1 MARFEDIKSIIN
13 TYIKPNG
20 KEEITGEVLQNVLRA
35 MMEAVD
41 IVVDEVVAA
50 FPQISGSEFV
60 DVLENKVSL
69 LLDSQGHLGN
79 TGRGLG
85 VVMDKVMSDDS
96 LNPVSN
102 KVVKAYVDKIK
113 SDIDMLV
120 GGNLSSAIDNFNE
133 ILEFLSSIEDS
144 ETLSGIIAGL
154 ETALKKYADGVAQ
167 AAYEQSYSD
176 SVGASSAYTDG
187 KIAALAAVAR
197 TGSYNDLKD
206 KPTIPTGG
214 GGATPRVEMTAASAA
229 IEPNKFYVWPMMDSL
244 DLTLGAEHSG
254 VMNRYLFQF
263 RNPKAGL
270 TMLTLPNDIT
280 WSEDTELDENG
291 LPVMEAAAFYRI
303 EIIEGLASLKKWKLV
318 YIQFADAEVERVLMS
333 KGIGDGSGI
342 TKMDAKS
349 VTSIGAM
356 FVNNEVV
363 ESFEE
368 FKFFTGITAITGS
381 PWEDGGFRGCTNL
394 KKIRL
399 PKSLQTIFAGALP
412 GQYSSTGAFKGCTS
426 LVEIAIPE
434 GVDTIPTSIFYNCKS
449 LEMVVFDG
457 EPKTISDYAFA
468 NCENLSLPIPS
479 SVEVIGGSAFSGA
492 PMDNVVIDCPNLA
505 KLSGTW
511 VFTNSKIKGVESL
524 GKITTLTFQ
533 NNPPG
538 AYGNYPTFYGCA
550 NMEFLNLPE
559 TLIHIGRNMF
569 QGCSS
574 LKGITI
580 PSNVGE
586 LFAGTFAGCSSVEYI
601 KMLATTP
608 PTIASDCFDSGL
620 AIPIYVPDSSLEAYK
635 TATGWSSWVSLIYPM
650 SSFGS
655 AILPSFVWVNGYW
668 GVGATS
674 IVSNSY
680 YAAFPPKD
688 ISDGSVTCIESNTQV
703 RLCVFDSAGKCLARG
718 NNVTSIAD
726 IRTACAALS
735 ASAVKWSL
743 NFSYVGNSVDG
754 GIAITPDILINIP
767 VDISLTE

>member
-69 LLDSQGHLGN
+69 LLDPQGHLGN

-167 AAYEQSYSD
+167 VAYEQSYGD

-244 DLTLGAEHSG
+244 ALTLGAETSG

-270 TMLTLPNDIT
+270 TMLTLPDDIT

-291 LPVMEAAAFYRI
+291 MPVMEAAAFYRI

-333 KGIGDGSGI
+333 KGIGDGIGI
-342 TKMDAKS
+342 TKRDAAALTTLYGEFVHNELITS
-349 VTSIGAM
+349 FDEFSLFGVTTINGA
-356 FVNNEVV
+356 
-363 ESFEE
+363 
-368 FKFFTGITAITGS
+368 
-381 PWEDGGFRGCTNL
+381 PWSEGGFCGCTNL
-394 KKIRL
+394 KSIVL
-399 PKSLQTIFAGALP
+399 PETLEVMYDGAVP
-412 GQYSSTGAFKGCTS
+412 GQYLSTGVFKDCES
-426 LVEIAIPE
+426 LKRITIPSK
-434 GVDTIPTSIFYNCKS
+434 VTAIPTSAFYNCISLKNVEFKGDIKS
-449 LEMVVFDG
+449 IG
-457 EPKTISDYAFA
+457 AYAFA
-468 NCENLSLPIPS
+468 LCENLSVNIPS
-479 SVEVIGGSAFSGA
+479 SVEYINDFAFRDA
-492 PMDNVVIDCPNLA
+492 PMTDAVIDCPNLRE
-505 KLSGTW
+505 LSGID
-511 VFTNSKIKGVESL
+511 VFTHSE
-524 GKITTLTFQ
+524 
-533 NNPPG
+533 
-538 AYGNYPTFYGCA
+538 
-550 NMEFLNLPE
+550 
-559 TLIHIGRNMF
+559 
-569 QGCSS
+569 
-574 LKGITI
+574 LK
-580 PSNVGE
+580 
-586 LFAGTFAGCSSVEYI
+586 
-601 KMLATTP
+601 
-608 PTIASDCFDSGL
+608 
-620 AIPIYVPDSSLEAYK
+620 
-635 TATGWSSWVSLIYPM
+635 
-650 SSFGS
+650 S
-655 AILPSFVWVNGYW
+655 AKS
-668 GVGATS
+668 
-674 IVSNSY
+674 
-680 YAAFPPKD
+680 
-688 ISDGSVTCIESNTQV
+688 
-703 RLCVFDSAGKCLARG
+703 
-718 NNVTSIAD
+718 
-726 IRTACAALS
+726 
-735 ASAVKWSL
+735 
-743 NFSYVGNSVDG
+743 
-754 GIAITPDILINIP
+754 
-767 VDISLTE
+767 